1 MGANDQ
7 RTRATKRTIR
17 RAFTGL
23 LQRKPIQSISV
34 KELCASA
41 GISRG
46 TFYAH
51 YTGLYDL
58 LGQLEDEL
66 MEAVRRGLGR
76 LLEGAP
82 GGHSLLEVTAELF
95 RTLEANA
102 DLCAMVLGSNGDR
115 EFAQRLVCL
124 GREYFTEAYRLSFP
138 RATPKQLGYYYAF
151 VSSGCVGLLEAWL
164 GEGMTSSAE
173 EMAALAEGIMRDG
186 MGFFQAKG
194 EE

>member
-1 MGANDQ
+1 MGTNDQ

-23 LQRKPIQSISV
+23 LRRKPIQSISV

-41 GISRG
+41 GVSRG

-58 LGQLEDEL
+58 LGQLEEEL
-66 MEAVRRGLGR
+66 MEAVRRGLSR
-76 LLEGAP
+76 LLEGPPEARR
-82 GGHSLLEVTAELF
+82 LLEVTAELF
-95 RTLEANA
+95 RTLGANA
-102 DLCAMVLGSNGDR
+102 DLCAMVLGPNGDK
-115 EFAQRLVCL
+115 EFARRLVRL

-138 RATPKQLGYYYAF
+138 QATPKQLGYYYAF
-151 VSSGCVGLLEAWL
+151 VSSGCVGLLETWL
-164 GEGMTSSAE
+164 GEGMATSAE

-186 MGFFQAKG
+186 MGFFQNRG
-194 EE
+194 ER